1 MLFNCCLSE
10 YQRLSFMGRYVLIV
24 FSSTL
29 LQQWHL
35 PGFSDVFIEILLFQ
49 NKHFSHLRKNLM
61 KELNFV
67 LENDLFRSKGR
78 SNSVQG
84 KDSCF
89 YEKHTCFSVT
99 VQAHPFFLTTA
110 CERFIFVTFNTI
122 LNCSPGPYSLWSKF
136 TDNWLTWVRKK
147 SECFWAVQTNS
158 ALQLHPNE
166 VRGSATGTDIYISS
180 SPH

>member
-1 MLFNCCLSE
+1 MLFNCCLNE
-10 YQRLSFMGRYVLIV
+10 YQLISFMGRYVLIV

-49 NKHFSHLRKNLM
+49 NKHFSHHRKNLM
-61 KELNFV
+61 KELIFFWKMICSGAKGGATQCKAKTLAFMKNTLVFQ
-67 LENDLFRSKGR
+67 LQYKPIHLF
-78 SNSVQG
+78 
-84 KDSCF
+84 
-89 YEKHTCFSVT
+89 
-99 VQAHPFFLTTA
+99 LITA

-166 VRGSATGTDIYISS
+166 VRGSATGTNIYISS